1 MQIVN
6 SYSKEGIFKTKF
18 TDSGIV
24 IMGLLILAILALCER
39 LIYDLTR
46 IFLFEK
52 IDYFGNLQVITIHAV
67 AIISFLVV
75 SLVINYLI
83 GAKKEKYAVVLVP
96 YFIVAIVLA
105 IQLSL
110 QVIVYFTNHHTNL
123 QFYIIM
129 SLLVLISTYSMYYI
143 QKRFNRNEVDPDSQ
157 FFGSAALLPSILG
170 GILIVFI
177 LVMMIFGP
185 KDTSSKTN
193 LQSANN
199 GYDQYE
205 DDRRILEEYQRN
217 QQEENLDVGLINP
230 AHNVTYN
237 INNNQRFP
245 FVLDQ
250 ELNFPDSSS
259 ISVGGFDIKGDWS
272 VRFSMTSTAVENYR
286 NIFDANFRPNGN
298 NMGPRFEQSSDGLLQ
313 LVVGNGYQNFTTVSY
328 GKIEPNKTYIVTAM
342 RKGNQLIGYLDE
354 EKVFDILNNKWPENF
369 SNIFLGKGY
378 SDDVDRAY
386 RGKVEGLLISN
397 TAILPN

>member
-18 TDSGIV
+18 TDSGIA

-46 IFLFEK
+46 MFSPDK
-52 IDYFGNLQVITIHAV
+52 VDYFGDLQTIIIHAV
-67 AIISFLVV
+67 AIISFLVL
-75 SLVINYLI
+75 SLVVNYLV

-123 QFYIIM
+123 QFYAIM
-129 SLLVLISTYSMYYI
+129 SLLVLVSTYSMYYI
-143 QKRFNRNEVDPDSQ
+143 QKRFNQNEVDASSQ
-157 FFGSAALLPSILG
+157 FFGSASALPCLLG
-170 GILIVFI
+170 GILIIFV

-185 KDTSSKTN
+185 KDSPSKTS
-193 LQSANN
+193 LQSNN
-199 GYDQYE
+199 TYDQYE
-205 DDRRILEEYQRN
+205 NHGDDQRILNEYQK
-217 QQEENLDVGLINP
+217 QQAISEEREYYIN
-230 AHNVTYN
+230 Y
-237 INNNQRFP
+237 NQRFP
-245 FVLDQ
+245 YVLDQ
-250 ELNFPDSSS
+250 EFSFPASSP
-259 ISVGGFDIKGDWS
+259 ISLGGFGITQDWT
-272 VRFSMTSTAVENYR
+272 VRFSMTSSAVENYR
-286 NIFDANFRPNGN
+286 NIFDANFRSGGN
-298 NMGPRFEQSSDGLLQ
+298 NMGPRFEQSNDGLLQ
-313 LVVGNGYQNFTTVSY
+313 LVVGNSYQDFTTVSY

-342 RKGNQLIGYLDE
+342 RKGDQLIGYLDE
-354 EKVFDILNNKWPENF
+354 EKVFDILNNKWPRNF

-378 SDDVDRAY
+378 SDEAPRSFV
-386 RGKVEGLLISN
+386 GKVEALLISN